1 MKTKTK
7 KIITRNTRIGICH
20 KFLALTSD
28 NPDVKNIR
36 NIKMDIHYPF
46 RLFKIINR

>member
-7 KIITRNTRIGICH
+7 KIITRNTRIGNYH
-20 KFLALTSD
+20 KFLALTSE
-28 NPDVKNIR
+28 NTDVKDIR
-36 NIKMDIHYPF
+36 NIKMDIHFPF